1 MSSLGSDSDTRP
13 VMLSSTAML
22 EPTMG
27 VELFDAP
34 LISDIIII
42 IMKMNEIMLSAAAA
56 MMKPTAEASIVLP
69 NPNGLGSFFVVG
81 VVSIV
86 FMCFF
91 VTEKICKSTNYFP
104 IEIFF
109 GTNSSDTLF
118 CPVCINHA
126 LRLFVFRIFFVFL
139 YPQFFAPVSFRIF
152 VRHCG

>member
-1 MSSLGSDSDTRP
+1 
-13 VMLSSTAML
+13 
-22 EPTMG
+22 
-27 VELFDAP
+27 
-34 LISDIIII
+34 
-42 IMKMNEIMLSAAAA
+42 MNEIMLSAAAA

-109 GTNSSDTLF
+109 GTNSSDTLCECVNSLILEF
-118 CPVCINHA
+118 VNRFTHSHNNTLTQSSNIYT
-126 LRLFVFRIFFVFL
+126 LYFVFFL
-139 YPQFFAPVSFRIF
+139 YFCTRNFLPRCLSEYL
-152 VRHCG
+152 